1 MKKETPLHYFK
12 EIKKVSLKNLVEV
25 PKLSTT
31 SMYDRPNYRT
41 GDGDFV
47 SPIRP
52 GADDHKQ
59 WKSKGLLSSNL
70 G

>member
-1 MKKETPLHYFK
+1 MTERTPLQYFK
-12 EIKKVSLKNLVEV
+12 EIGEITKSSFMFAQAPSN
-25 PKLSTT
+25 
-31 SMYDRPNYRT
+31 SMYERGTYKT

>member
-1 MKKETPLHYFK
+1 MTERTPLQYFK
-12 EIKKVSLKNLVEV
+12 EIGEV
-25 PKLSTT
+25 TKSSFMFASVPSN
-31 SMYDRPNYRT
+31 SMYDRPNYKT

-52 GADDHKQ
+52 GANDHKQ